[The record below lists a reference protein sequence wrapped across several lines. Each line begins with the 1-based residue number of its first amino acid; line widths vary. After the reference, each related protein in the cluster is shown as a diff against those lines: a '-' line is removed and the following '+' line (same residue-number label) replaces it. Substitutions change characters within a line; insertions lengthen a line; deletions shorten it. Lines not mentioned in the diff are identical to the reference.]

1 MNPTLEVK
9 TKVEVDKTMKLIDM
23 NGKKISFRSD
33 CFVKPNNPNDKLF
46 WNNGMKYVEKMID
59 ELENNLE

>member
-23 NGKKISFRSD
+23 NGKKI
-33 CFVKPNNPNDKLF
+33 V
-46 WNNGMKYVEKMID
+46 V
-59 ELENNLE
+59 

>member
-33 CFVKPNNPNDKLF
+33 CFVKLVF
-46 WNNGMKYVEKMID
+46 FS
-59 ELENNLE
+59 